1 MAIRTSLGE
10 YGCAAVAL
18 LAMMSGMTGCQTVAR
33 TPTPS
38 DAGAT
43 NSQKGPPS
51 SVEQGRTPLDE
62 SFDQPANKK

>member
-10 YGCAAVAL
+10 YGCAAVSL
-18 LAMMSGMTGCQTVAR
+18 LAVMSGMTGCQTSA
-33 TPTPS
+33 PS

-62 SFDQPANKK
+62 SFDQPADKKK